1 MASVV
6 VPTRSDRRPGFPLTF
21 ERVSVAW
28 IENNVRVERGKN
40 PLFEPFGSGLD
51 PDLPRAKRIPAPR
64 NL

>member
-6 VPTRSDRRPGFPLTF
+6 LPTRPDRRPGFPLTF
-21 ERVSVAW
+21 ERVSFGW
-28 IENNVRVERGKN
+28 IENHVRVERGKN

-51 PDLPRAKRIPAPR
+51 LDLPRAKRIPAPR